1 MISREL
7 DLKTSFLSIH
17 LPLLLTQL
25 LFSTIPVS
33 AKLAFRSFLPETVVF
48 FRIAGSAVLFS
59 LLFLT
64 RFFEPVKN
72 IRHLISFALFGL
84 FGVVGNQYLFVKGVS
99 YTSSINA
106 SILISTIPVFTII
119 FAVLGRK
126 ERLTVTKLAGIVFAL
141 AGAGLLIGFE
151 QLDFSGHIK
160 GNVLILLN
168 SSCFAFYLVVSKPML
183 RIYKPF
189 TIITYMY
196 IFSTLGVLPLTLL
209 QVLHTDFSTVSPAG
223 YQPLAVIVLFGT
235 FFPYLIN
242 KLILQKTESSVVAIY
257 TYVQPVVGSLL
268 AVVFLE
274 ETLSAKIVIATFF
287 IFVGVTLVSFHRY
300 ISLPNL
306 FQFKKGFRP

>member
-1 MISREL
+1 MTSREL
-7 DLKTSFLSIH
+7 DFKASLVTIH

-33 AKLAFRSFLPETVVF
+33 AKLAFHSFLPETVVF
-48 FRIAGSAVLFS
+48 FRIAGSAALFLLLFATRFYQPVRNGRHLFS
-59 LLFLT
+59 
-64 RFFEPVKN
+64 
-72 IRHLISFALFGL
+72 FAVFGF

-119 FAVLGRK
+119 FAVLGKK
-126 ERLTVTKLAGIVFAL
+126 ERLTISKLAGILVAM

-160 GNVLILLN
+160 GNLLILLN
-168 SSCFAFYLVVSKPML
+168 SSCFALYLVISKPML
-183 RIYKPF
+183 RHYKPF
-189 TIITYMY
+189 TIMTYMY
-196 IFSTLGVLPLTLL
+196 LFSTLEVLPLTIR
-209 QVLHTDFSTVSPAG
+209 QVLQTEFTSIPPAG
-223 YQPLAVIVLFGT
+223 YAPLAVIVFLGT

-268 AVVFLE
+268 AVLFLG
-274 ETLSAKIVIATFF
+274 ETLSVKIVIATLF
-287 IFVGVTLVSFHRY
+287 IFTGVTLVSFHRY

-306 FQFKKGFRP
+306 FQFKSGFRP